1 MLVCIISLFHA
12 VYTSSGYLDL
22 FYAHCSHQITV
33 CSVACNKLCQE
44 GSNSDVTINVSRQ
57 CPQWNSKW
65 LTFSVKF
72 DFRVFPKTRPFCQP
86 MERVY
91 SCFGL
96 TDMNVISSLLSVRKS
111 VSSQELE
118 PNFKV
123 LSVSLCPPALNV
135 LTPTGRIVIKFEFFI
150 LDTFFRNFKPY

>member
-1 MLVCIISLFHA
+1 
-12 VYTSSGYLDL
+12 
-22 FYAHCSHQITV
+22 
-33 CSVACNKLCQE
+33 
-44 GSNSDVTINVSRQ
+44 
-57 CPQWNSKW
+57 
-65 LTFSVKF
+65 
-72 DFRVFPKTRPFCQP
+72 